1 MDKRLGSSRKIVGV
15 ALGHRLNPSFVGRLK
30 REDNL
35 VSTLTENNPSLP
47 AWFTVADAAKYSGL
61 SGALLYELINEECI
75 VSSTVL
81 RPGRRRGRRLI
92 QRTSLDAFIEKGI
105 GKSSIDNVRGGAA
118 RENSNGKKGGFAE

>member
-1 MDKRLGSSRKIVGV
+1 MGSSRKALGV
-15 ALGHRLNPSFVGRLK
+15 ALGHRLNPSLVRRLR
-30 REDNL
+30 RENHL

-61 SGALLYELINEECI
+61 SCALLYELINEECI

-92 QRTSLDAFIEKGI
+92 QRASLDAFIEMGI
-105 GKSSIDNVRGGAA
+105 GKNSIDNVRGSAA
-118 RENSNGKKGGFAE
+118 RENSNGKKGGPAE